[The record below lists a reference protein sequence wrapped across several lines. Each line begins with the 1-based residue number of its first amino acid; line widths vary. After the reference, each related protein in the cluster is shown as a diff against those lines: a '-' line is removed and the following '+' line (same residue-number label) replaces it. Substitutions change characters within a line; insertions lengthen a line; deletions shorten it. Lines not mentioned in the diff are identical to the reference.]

1 MEVSD
6 DGVIVVVDSDGNLQ
20 VGCDLNAL
28 GVLDA
33 WTEAGALE
41 FETFNYGSRVL
52 TFERDVQPFFTEA
65 GMWFEGSQACSSC
78 HFGNNENSY
87 HEMDL
92 SSFAGIL
99 LGGDVIFDPAL
110 QTGPDERCG
119 YV

>member
-41 FETFNYGSRVL
+41 FETFNYGCRVL

-78 HFGNNENSY
+78 NCNS
-87 HEMDL
+87 DP
-92 SSFAGIL
+92 SCAIIPCPAGQVCANAFKPSL
-99 LGGDVIFDPAL
+99 Y
-110 QTGPDERCG
+110 Q
-119 YV
+119 